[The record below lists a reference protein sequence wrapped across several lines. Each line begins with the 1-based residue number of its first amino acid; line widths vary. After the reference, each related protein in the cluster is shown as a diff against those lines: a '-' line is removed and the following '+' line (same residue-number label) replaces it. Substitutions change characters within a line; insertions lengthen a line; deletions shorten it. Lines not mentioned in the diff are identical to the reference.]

1 MNKKIGV
8 FLILLLIGTG
18 LCFADD
24 PCEGFLEKNDA
35 KRKMLISDLIQAESI
50 LLAIQNKDM
59 TPEQRQTV
67 LDGWM
72 AYGFDAFIPIY
83 AKYGVKHNSPTFN
96 AFIESAILEIEKIHP
111 EEVIASLIRMST
123 SYIEQPEW
131 KEDFDHEAVLQ
142 NIYFMRQLSDP
153 QTAPVLARLLE
164 EANPEVS
171 KAAYKALRSLQKNL
185 ARGTEQN
192 KRLRRQIDA
201 VLKPYRSFFGRYRQP
216 QRPPEL
222 TPEARGEL
230 IASLSAA
237 KIDEATLNIIVLTAF
252 GNSKRVPINPLNVH
266 RQRAIVVLK
275 EYLDGKPEPLQASIQ
290 FVLDRL
296 QVTPL
301 QSEIMEALSLDIHTI
316 VEDLNS
322 PDRLTVEKTFIILAC
337 RYATDRTDILS
348 KLRQAGPRFS
358 DEVQQGVLDLLT
370 YLKDEELSF

>member
-83 AKYGVKHNSPTFN
+83 AKYGVKHTPPTFN
-96 AFIESAILEIEKIHP
+96 AFIENAILEMAKIHP
-111 EEVIASLIRMST
+111 EEVIALLIELST
-123 SYIEQPEW
+123 SYIEQIEW
-131 KEDFDHEAVLQ
+131 KEDFDHASVLQ

-230 IASLSAA
+230 IASLAAA

-252 GNSKRVPINPLNVH
+252 GNAKMVPINPLNVH

-290 FVLDRL
+290 FVLNRL
-296 QVTPL
+296 EVKISK
-301 QSEIMEALSLDIHTI
+301 SEMKEAQTLDTHTL
-316 VEDLNS
+316 VEELNS
-322 PDRLTVEKTFIILAC
+322 PDRKTVEKTFIKLAYLFSE
-337 RYATDRTDILS
+337 RRFEILS
-348 KLRQAGPRFS
+348 SLEKESLRFS
-358 DEVQQGVLDLLT
+358 AEVQKGIQDLLT
-370 YLKDEELSF
+370 YLKQEETP